1 MDNPFAAVEILFF
14 NKSPDRLK
22 LKERSGKSIFQP
34 AFQVFANHPIP
45 SETPFSGQRNKP
57 IPYLLW

>member
-45 SETPFSGQRNKP
+45 SETPFSGQQ
-57 IPYLLW
+57 